1 MPITQQ
7 LKSDCVSNFH
17 LKGHYRER
25 VILRYSA
32 CILCNFDK
40 VHQLFQ
46 MFSKKLLGCDV
57 VRRGMATAPNWAEAV
72 EALNYSK
79 HQTKQNMLDRSRV
92 SQTIL
97 R

>member
-7 LKSDCVSNFH
+7 LKSDSVSIFH
-17 LKGHYRER
+17 LKGHYREW
-25 VILRYSA
+25 VILRYSE

-72 EALNYSK
+72 EANEVEAVHVASCWARP
-79 HQTKQNMLDRSRV
+79 QAEPP
-92 SQTIL
+92 
-97 R
+97 